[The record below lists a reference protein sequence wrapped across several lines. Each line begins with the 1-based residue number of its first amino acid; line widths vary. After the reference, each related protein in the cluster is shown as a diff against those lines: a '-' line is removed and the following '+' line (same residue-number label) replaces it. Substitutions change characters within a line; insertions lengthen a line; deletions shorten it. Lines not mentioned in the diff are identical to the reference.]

1 MESFGL
7 SKSLSISRKE
17 ASDLIDSYFTQFP
30 KVKSYL
36 NEIVERA
43 KKEGYTETIYGRR
56 RYIPE
61 LRSSNNQIYAVG
73 KRMAMNAPI
82 QGTAADIVK
91 IAMINLNKEL
101 SKKYKHASI
110 VLQIHDEIVVE
121 CMSKDSSEIQG
132 TVVKAMENVEGL
144 SIPLY
149 VSSYISNNLANKNI

>member
-1 MESFGL
+1 M
-7 SKSLSISRKE
+7 KQVRYQKKVKPI
-17 ASDLIDSYFTQFP
+17 YFTQFP

-91 IAMINLNKEL
+91 IAMINLNK
-101 SKKYKHASI
+101 
-110 VLQIHDEIVVE
+110 
-121 CMSKDSSEIQG
+121 
-132 TVVKAMENVEGL
+132 
-144 SIPLY
+144 
-149 VSSYISNNLANKNI
+149 